1 MDLDGEPCIRWNSY
15 NAKIDAYQGEL
26 IGKDRYMRTF
36 LNQRERDD
44 GYDYGK
50 ITSVLDMIITNCVR
64 MREAGLDKELDDQ
77 PEDE

>member
-1 MDLDGEPCIRWNSY
+1 MDLDGEPCIRWNNY

-36 LNQRERDD
+36 LNQLERAE

-50 ITSVLDMIITNCVR
+50 IASVLDMIITNCVR
-64 MREAGLDKELDDQ
+64 MREAVLDKELA
-77 PEDE
+77 DEYEEE